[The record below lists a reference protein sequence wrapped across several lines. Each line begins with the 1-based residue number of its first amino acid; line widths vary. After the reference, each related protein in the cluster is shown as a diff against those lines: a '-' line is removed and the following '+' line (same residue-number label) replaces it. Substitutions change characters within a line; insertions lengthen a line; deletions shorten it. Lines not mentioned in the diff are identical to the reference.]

1 MCSEVT
7 VSWFRAESENLN
19 LSSATHW
26 LCDFGVC
33 LSLAV
38 PYFFCLENG
47 EIDSTYLGG
56 LLRRANEMI
65 HGKILVGRLQLA
77 LQTCRL

>member
-38 PYFFCLENG
+38 PCFFCLENG

-56 LLRRANEMI
+56 LL
-65 HGKILVGRLQLA
+65 
-77 LQTCRL
+77 